1 MESSRIIRW
10 EDDGCEMNIT
20 VDSAGLDVLDDK
32 STLIE
37 IVDFALT
44 KGFSR
49 FVGTAGNFEDDP
61 DYVFI
66 FAKPNYFDNDD
77 CLVRNPAASEKINR
91 IIIEKNAKVRGEK
104 K

>member
-20 VDSAGLDVLDDK
+20 VDSAGLDVFDDK

-49 FVGTAGNFEDDP
+49 FVGTA
-61 DYVFI
+61 V
-66 FAKPNYFDNDD
+66 
-77 CLVRNPAASEKINR
+77 
-91 IIIEKNAKVRGEK
+91 
-104 K
+104 